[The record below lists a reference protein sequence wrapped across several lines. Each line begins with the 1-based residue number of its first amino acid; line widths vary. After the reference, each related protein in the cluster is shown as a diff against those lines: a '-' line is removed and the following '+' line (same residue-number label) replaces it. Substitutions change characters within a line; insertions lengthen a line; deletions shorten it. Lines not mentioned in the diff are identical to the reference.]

1 MSGRKLIGGP
11 VLLQD
16 WDSEAEE
23 AAAKYWELFLDLLM
37 VAAASAVA
45 DGLKENPTM
54 EGIHEFVLLILFF
67 INAWNLYT
75 NITTRFEDGTFL
87 HIAILFIFILGNG
100 VCIVNASL
108 EDATAFAIGAL
119 LQRSSILATLLST
132 YISIPRARV
141 FCAEFAKIIVLEIA
155 LLISAIVFPTH
166 SISLLWMA
174 VLVELSL
181 EITLSFN
188 VKREDLIPI
197 NIDHINDRCGVL
209 LLVMLGETVISATI
223 DYRQVVSSA
232 NILKFATEY
241 YWVLFWAL
249 FLVFFYSLLFFA
261 IIPPPE
267 FHAARRSRI
276 LGCMLAVTHK
286 LTCTSAL
293 AVGACVKM
301 TIEAVVEQ
309 EDLSDF
315 AINLMSV
322 SVGCTM
328 ILLLMTRMLHY
339 LGVFPRGTEPPYA
352 MTLMNFWWTFIF
364 VAAIFPFLGIILR
377 VKNPVTSIAMYACW
391 IFGVCFIE
399 TSITH
404 ILHPYI
410 IQKPGHESRPI
421 VRDSSSSIVSYQATP

>member
-54 EGIHEFVLLILFF
+54 KGIQEFVLLTLFF

-87 HIAILFIFILGNG
+87 HILVLFIFILGNG
-100 VCIVNASL
+100 VCIVNANL

-119 LQRSSILATLLST
+119 LQRLSILAIILST

-141 FCAEFAKIIVLEIA
+141 FCVTFAKIVALEMI
-155 LLISAIVFPTH
+155 LLTSVIVFPTH
-166 SISLLWMA
+166 SILFLWMA
-174 VLVELSL
+174 ALLELSFEFL
-181 EITLSFN
+181 LSFN
-188 VKREDLIPI
+188 VNREDLVPI

-223 DYRQVVSSA
+223 EYRRVTSSA
-232 NILKFATEY
+232 NILNFATEY

-249 FLVFFYSLLFFA
+249 FLVFFYSHLFFA

-276 LGCMLAVTHK
+276 LGCALAVTHK
-286 LTCTSAL
+286 MTCTSAL
-293 AVGACVKM
+293 AVGACVKI

-309 EDLSDF
+309 ENLSDF
-315 AINLMSV
+315 AVDLMST

-328 ILLLMTRMLHY
+328 ILLLIARMLHY

-352 MTLMNFWWTFIF
+352 VTLMNFWWAFIL
-364 VAAIFPFLGIILR
+364 VAAISPFLGMLLR
-377 VKNPVTSIAMYACW
+377 VKNPKSSIAMYACL
-391 IFGVCFIE
+391 IFGVCLIE
-399 TSITH
+399 TSLTH
-404 ILHPYI
+404 VLHPHL
-410 IQKPGHESRPI
+410 IQKTGHESQPI
-421 VRDSSSSIVSYQATP
+421 IHHLSSAVSYQTTA